1 MKIDAITVFPEMFDS
16 LNHSLIGKAIEKQL
30 LEFNTLNP
38 RIFTSDVHK
47 TVDDSP
53 YGGGAGMVMKPE
65 PLGEALDTLI
75 DKKTTVIFPTPAG
88 KLFDQQT
95 AYELSQK
102 KHLVFV
108 CGRYEG
114 IDQRVIEYS
123 ESKTET
129 LELSIG
135 DYVINGGEIASV
147 VMIEAITRLIPG
159 VIGNSES
166 LVEESHEGG
175 LVEYP
180 SYTKPASWNDLDVPE
195 VLLSGNHAEIA
206 KWRKQQQLERTKKNR
221 PDLL

>member
-1 MKIDAITVFPEMFDS
+1 MRIDAVSVFPEMFDS
-16 LNHSLIGKAIEKQL
+16 LNHSLIGKAIENQL
-30 LEFNTLNP
+30 IQFETLNP
-38 RIFTSDVHK
+38 RKFTSDVHK

-65 PLGEALDTLI
+65 PLGEALDSLI
-75 DKKTTVIFPTPAG
+75 DEQTTVIFPTPAG
-88 KLFDQQT
+88 KLFDQKIAKQ
-95 AYELSQK
+95 LSQK

-114 IDQRVIEYS
+114 IDQRVVEYAS
-123 ESKTET
+123 AKAET

-147 VMIEAITRLIPG
+147 VMIEAITRLLPG

-180 SYTKPASWNDLDVPE
+180 SFTKPASWKGLQVPE
-195 VLLSGNHAEIA
+195 VLLSGNHAEIE
-206 KWRKQQQLERTKKNR
+206 KWRKQQQLERTKRNR
-221 PDLL
+221 PDLK

>member
-16 LNHSLIGKAIEKQL
+16 LNHSLIGKAREKQL
-30 LEFNTLNP
+30 IEFDTLNP

-75 DKKTTVIFPTPAG
+75 EEKTTVIFPTPAG
-88 KLFDQQT
+88 KLFDQKT

-114 IDQRVIEYS
+114 IDQRVIQYA
-123 ESKTET
+123 ESKAET

-135 DYVINGGEIASV
+135 DYVINGGEVASV

-180 SYTKPASWNDLDVPE
+180 SYTKPASWNGLDVPE

-221 PDLL
+221 PDLI

>member
-1 MKIDAITVFPEMFDS
+1 MRIDAVSVFPEMFDS
-16 LNHSLIGKAIEKQL
+16 LNHSLIGKAIENQL
-30 LEFNTLNP
+30 IQFETLNP
-38 RIFTSDVHK
+38 RTFTSDVHK

-65 PLGEALDTLI
+65 PLGEALDSLI
-75 DKKTTVIFPTPAG
+75 DEQTTVIFPTPAG
-88 KLFDQQT
+88 KLFDQNIAKQ
-95 AYELSQK
+95 LSQK

-114 IDQRVIEYS
+114 IDQRVVEYAS
-123 ESKTET
+123 AKAET

-147 VMIEAITRLIPG
+147 VMIEAITRLLPG

-180 SYTKPASWNDLDVPE
+180 SFTKPASWKGLQVPE
-195 VLLSGNHAEIA
+195 VLLSGNHAEIE
-206 KWRKQQQLERTKKNR
+206 KWRKQQQLERTKRNR
-221 PDLL
+221 PDLK

>member
-1 MKIDAITVFPEMFDS
+1 MRIDAVSVFPEMFDS
-16 LNHSLIGKAIEKQL
+16 LNHSLIGKAIENQL
-30 LEFNTLNP
+30 IQFETLNP
-38 RIFTSDVHK
+38 RKFTSDVHK

-65 PLGEALDTLI
+65 PLGEALDSLI
-75 DKKTTVIFPTPAG
+75 DEQTTVIFPTPAG
-88 KLFDQQT
+88 KLFDQKIAKQ
-95 AYELSQK
+95 LSQK

-114 IDQRVIEYS
+114 IDQRVVEYAS
-123 ESKTET
+123 AKAET

-147 VMIEAITRLIPG
+147 VMIEAITRLLPG

-166 LVEESHEGG
+166 LVEESHEDG

-180 SYTKPASWNDLDVPE
+180 SFTKPASWKGLQVPE
-195 VLLSGNHAEIA
+195 VLLSGNHAEIE
-206 KWRKQQQLERTKKNR
+206 KWRKQQQLERTKRNR
-221 PDLL
+221 PDLK

>member
-1 MKIDAITVFPEMFDS
+1 MRIDAVSVFPEMFDS
-16 LNHSLIGKAIEKQL
+16 LNHSLIGKAIENQL
-30 LEFNTLNP
+30 IQFETLNP
-38 RIFTSDVHK
+38 RTFTSDVHK

-65 PLGEALDTLI
+65 PLGEALDSLI
-75 DKKTTVIFPTPAG
+75 DEQTTVIFPTPAG
-88 KLFDQQT
+88 KLFDQKIAKQ
-95 AYELSQK
+95 LSQK

-114 IDQRVIEYS
+114 IDQRVVEYAS
-123 ESKTET
+123 AKAET

-147 VMIEAITRLIPG
+147 VMIEAITRLLPG

-180 SYTKPASWNDLDVPE
+180 SFTKPASWKGLQVPE
-195 VLLSGNHAEIA
+195 VLLSGNHAEIE
-206 KWRKQQQLERTKKNR
+206 KWRKQQQLERTKRNR
-221 PDLL
+221 PDLK

>member
-1 MKIDAITVFPEMFDS
+1 
-16 LNHSLIGKAIEKQL
+16 
-30 LEFNTLNP
+30 
-38 RIFTSDVHK
+38 
-47 TVDDSP
+47 
-53 YGGGAGMVMKPE
+53 
-65 PLGEALDTLI
+65 TLI
-75 DKKTTVIFPTPAG
+75 DEQTTVIFPTPAG
-88 KLFDQQT
+88 KLFDQKT

-114 IDQRVIEYS
+114 IDQRVIDYA
-123 ESKTET
+123 ESKAET

-147 VMIEAITRLIPG
+147 VMIEAITRLLPG

-180 SYTKPASWNDLDVPE
+180 SYTKPASWNDFEVPE

-221 PDLL
+221 PDLI

>member
-16 LNHSLIGKAIEKQL
+16 LNHSLIGKAREKQL
-30 LEFNTLNP
+30 IEFNTLNP

-75 DKKTTVIFPTPAG
+75 EEKTTVIFPTPAG
-88 KLFDQQT
+88 KLFDQKT

-114 IDQRVIEYS
+114 IDQRVIQYA
-123 ESKTET
+123 ESKAET

-180 SYTKPASWNDLDVPE
+180 SYTKPASWNGLDVPE

>member
-1 MKIDAITVFPEMFDS
+1 MRIDAITVFPEMFDW
-16 LNHSLIGKAIEKQL
+16 LNHSLIGKAQEKKLIQ
-30 LEFNTLNP
+30 FSAVNP
-38 RIFTSDVHK
+38 REFTNDVHK

-65 PLGEALDTLI
+65 PLGQALDSLI
-75 DKKTTVIFPTPAG
+75 DADTTVIFPTPAG
-88 KLFDQQT
+88 KLFNQEI
-95 AYELSQK
+95 AKALSAK

-114 IDQRVIEYS
+114 IDQRVVDYAD
-123 ESKTET
+123 SKAET

-135 DYVINGGEIASV
+135 DYVINGGEAASV

-166 LVEESHEGG
+166 LVEESHEDG

-180 SYTKPASWNDLDVPE
+180 SYTKPASWNGLDVPE

-206 KWRKQQQLERTKKNR
+206 KWRKQQQLDRTKKNR
-221 PDLL
+221 PDLI